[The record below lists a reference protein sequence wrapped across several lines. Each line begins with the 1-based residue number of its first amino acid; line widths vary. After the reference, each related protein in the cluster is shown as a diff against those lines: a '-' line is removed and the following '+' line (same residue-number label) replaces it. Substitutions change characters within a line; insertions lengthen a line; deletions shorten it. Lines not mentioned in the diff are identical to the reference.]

1 MTYHIFDIITEI
13 NESRILTNHLSC
25 KCECKFDCRKCNP
38 NQKWNNDECQCEC
51 ENPKEYNA
59 CKKNYV
65 WNPDTSSCEKGKYLG
80 SIIVDS
86 AVTYNETKEM
96 ELFQQK
102 ILQQISMFY
111 SPFY

>member
-25 KCECKFDCRKCNP
+25 KCEYKFDCRKCNP

-59 CKKNYV
+59 CKKIMF
-65 WNPDTSSCEKGKYLG
+65 G
-80 SIIVDS
+80 
-86 AVTYNETKEM
+86 
-96 ELFQQK
+96 
-102 ILQQISMFY
+102 ILIQVVVKKANI
-111 SPFY
+111 